1 VLTMISERHIHSLDR
16 TTGLNMQTT
25 LVGQTKNSNMQEMG
39 ETREP
44 MAYDCWTAAQEI
56 AEKYAGVFNRDFW
69 IMYAA
74 KPDVVVKN
82 QIRAAWEVVIKRP
95 INCIVGVLVFHW
107 DNNKKRLLVDTV
119 RSLPYDIPIQ
129 EDEMS
134 KDARDYIPTLEK
146 AARES
151 GSILLA

>member
-1 VLTMISERHIHSLDR
+1 M
-16 TTGLNMQTT
+16 NTT

-44 MAYDCWTAAQEI
+44 MALDCWTAAQEI
-56 AEKYAGVFNRDFW
+56 AERYAEVFDRDFW
-69 IMYAA
+69 ILYAA

-82 QIRAAWEVVIKRP
+82 QIRAAWEVCIKRP
-95 INCIVGVLVFHW
+95 MNCIVGVLVFHW
-107 DNNKKRLLVDTV
+107 DNKKKKLFVDTV
-119 RSLPYDIPIQ
+119 RSLPYDVPIH

-134 KDARDYIPTLEK
+134 KDVRDYVPTLER

-151 GSILLA
+151 GAILLA